1 MPMVRAPPGRFS
13 TTTLA
18 PSCRPS
24 SGASRRATLSVA
36 LPAACGTTSRIG
48 RSGYCAPAPPAETS
62 KATVSSSFIA
72 SGLQLAADF
81 AALVGRGVDVH
92 VEITGLERLHL
103 SRVQLGPGGDGI
115 GVAVL

>member
-18 PSCRPS
+18 PSWRPS

-36 LPAACGTTSRIG
+36 LPAACGTIMRIG

-62 KATVSSSFIA
+62 KATVSRSLIA
-72 SGLQLAADF
+72 LGLQLAANF
-81 AALVGRGVDVH
+81 AALVGGGVH
-92 VEITGLERLHL
+92 VHVQVAGLEGLHL
-103 SRVQLGPGGDGI
+103 GRVQLGAGGH
-115 GVAVL
+115 GVG